1 MASDITVEQGAS
13 ANTSAPVRSAAIA
26 GTSIDLPRL
35 ISLACGLKR
44 VAHLLRGVEDAP
56 VLPVGAL
63 VEAQALLGLPLRAPF
78 DDQDFLWR
86 RHNQGLMYESDPFA
100 AEFPFQH
107 DRWSSNDHHRFP
119 TG

>member
-13 ANTSAPVRSAAIA
+13 ANTSPPVRSAAIA
-26 GTSIDLPRL
+26 GTSIDVPRL

-44 VAHLLRGVEDAP
+44 VAHLLRGVAHAP
-56 VLPVGAL
+56 VLPLGAF

-78 DDQDFLWR
+78 DDGDFLWR
-86 RHNQGLMYESDPFA
+86 RHKQGVMFEPDPFA

-107 DRWSSNDHHRFP
+107 DSWPF
-119 TG
+119 